1 MGFGQ
6 DPWSIMRAMSGS
18 ESGSAPLFPLS
29 RWREGYD
36 RVEVDEFVQR
46 LRIGRAGEV
55 SATQVREQ
63 QFSSARWAKPGYDMV
78 AVDAYLDAVADRVQA
93 GGSPDAVPVPGPGR

>member
-1 MGFGQ
+1 MER
-6 DPWSIMRAMSGS
+6 MRSS
-18 ESGSAPLFPLS
+18 ESASVPLFPLS

-36 RVEVDEFVQR
+36 RGEVDMFVER
-46 LRIGRAGEV
+46 LRVDPTGI
-55 SATQVREQ
+55 SASQVREQ
-63 QFSSARWAKPGYDMV
+63 QFSPARWAKAGYDVM